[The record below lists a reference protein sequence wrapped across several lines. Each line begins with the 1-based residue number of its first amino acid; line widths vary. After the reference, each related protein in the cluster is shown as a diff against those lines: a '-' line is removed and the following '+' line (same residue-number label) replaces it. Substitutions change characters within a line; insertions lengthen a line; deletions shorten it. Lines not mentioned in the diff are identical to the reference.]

1 VRVGS
6 PAWLEAEGVGW
17 SAAQAEALD
26 GVRARG
32 RTVAGVAR
40 EGELLAWIGLA
51 DEVRPHAR
59 EALAALRTLGVRR
72 LVMLTGDHRRTGD
85 AVAAELGLDE
95 VHAELRPEDKVD
107 RIAALTAA
115 GGPVVMIGDGVND
128 APALALADVG
138 VAMGAAGTRAALET
152 APVALMGDDL
162 RALPEAVRL
171 SRATVRVVRQNL
183 AIALGT
189 VAVLVAGVLAGRVH
203 MAGGMLVHQASV
215 LAVIVNAL
223 RLARGRAPSRR
234 ERRFERRAPASEP
247 AA

>member
-1 VRVGS
+1 MR
-6 PAWLEAEGVGW
+6 W
-17 SAAQAEALD
+17 SDAQAQALD
-26 GVRARG
+26 GVRGRG

-40 EGELLAWIGLA
+40 DDEVLAWIGLA
-51 DEVRPHAR
+51 DEVRPHAH
-59 EALAALRTLGVRR
+59 EALAALRSLGARR
-72 LVMLTGDHRRTGD
+72 LVMLTGDHHRTGA
-85 AVAAELGLDE
+85 AVAAALGIDE

-107 RIAALTAA
+107 RIAALTAE
-115 GGPVVMIGDGVND
+115 GGPVVMVGDGVND

-162 RALPEAVRL
+162 RALPKAVRL

-189 VAVLVAGVLAGRVH
+189 VTVLVVGVLAGRVH

-223 RLARGRAPSRR
+223 RLARGRGPAPGRVR
-234 ERRFERRAPASEP
+234 T
-247 AA
+247 